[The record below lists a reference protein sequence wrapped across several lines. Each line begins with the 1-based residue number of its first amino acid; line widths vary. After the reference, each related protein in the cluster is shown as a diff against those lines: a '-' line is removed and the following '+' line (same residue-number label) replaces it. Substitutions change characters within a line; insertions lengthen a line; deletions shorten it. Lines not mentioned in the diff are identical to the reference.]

1 MSKEAAC
8 QVHACQW
15 PKSATTNTIDFTVKA
30 HEKDC
35 MSWDGSLNH
44 FTMEELEQSDTDDKE
59 EFMELEG
66 DELLQSL
73 QHQDIDLISLILS
86 YIT

>member
-1 MSKEAAC
+1 
-8 QVHACQW
+8 
-15 PKSATTNTIDFTVKA
+15 
-30 HEKDC
+30 
-35 MSWDGSLNH
+35 
-44 FTMEELEQSDTDDKE
+44 MEELEQSDTDDKE